1 MTITSITRIASD
13 CIEKEKTVAKRAR
26 RKIEFV
32 SKVPIISSGRKL
44 LASHEDSQTV
54 SGPEMSV
61 GGRDSNSQQ
70 DHRTYT
76 NANSRAVKVDIACYW
91 ATLVLRSFRWNE
103 FVCAGKVVEQEE
115 SQRRAKHFL
124 GSKSLIRE
132 S

>member
-54 SGPEMSV
+54 SGPDMSV
-61 GGRDSNSQQ
+61 GGRGYTVSRITV
-70 DHRTYT
+70 HIPMRTP
-76 NANSRAVKVDIACYW
+76 
-91 ATLVLRSFRWNE
+91 E
-103 FVCAGKVVEQEE
+103 P
-115 SQRRAKHFL
+115 
-124 GSKSLIRE
+124 
-132 S
+132 